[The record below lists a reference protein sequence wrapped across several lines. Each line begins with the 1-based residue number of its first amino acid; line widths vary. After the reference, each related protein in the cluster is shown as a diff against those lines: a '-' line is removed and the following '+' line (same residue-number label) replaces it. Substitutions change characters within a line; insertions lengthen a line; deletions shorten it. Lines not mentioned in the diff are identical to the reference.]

1 MLRTRVVNGITW
13 DSTSRDDLVLRE
25 FVESRHWFGFHPL
38 VTHDRVRPEWMAA
51 PPVQFGLRTTSRLSD
66 GREVRMHFDPRVD
79 IYQGKT
85 VVIEAP
91 PLTQQREIVVTYE
104 RTHRPH
110 PAWGGKS

>member
-1 MLRTRVVNGITW
+1 MLRTHEENGIIWGDATQN
-13 DSTSRDDLVLRE
+13 DRVLRE
-25 FVESRHWFGFHPL
+25 FVEGRRWFGYHAL
-38 VTHDRVRPEWMAA
+38 VLYKHERPTWMGEA
-51 PPVQFGLRTTSRLSD
+51 PVQFGLRTTARLSD

-85 VVIEAP
+85 VVIEAL
-91 PLTQQREIVVTYE
+91 PLTERREIVVTYE